1 MAMKGLE
8 MEPGLIE
15 GKIRSRRR
23 YSVKWNEYPKEVLPA
38 WIADMDFGIPP
49 LVKEGL
55 AEAIELSETGYA
67 PRKLTL
73 DYLEAFS
80 RWQLEE
86 HKVSMNASEM
96 IALTDVI
103 QGFYLSIEA
112 LCAKGAGILFLTPS
126 YPPFFSSV
134 QATNR
139 KVLTSELVLHDR
151 RYEIDFDDF
160 AKKAE
165 QANPGGAILLCNPQ
179 NPTGRVF
186 STKELESIAQ
196 IALSNDLWIISDE
209 IHADLCYEGS
219 VHIPI
224 MSVAPE
230 VANKTVTLSS
240 ASKSFN
246 LAGLHTAVLHAG
258 STEIL
263 SRLESIPQGL
273 RGSPGSLGLLA
284 GQIAFSSGQQWLE
297 ETLQKLDVNRK
308 LFFELIEPYRDQLRS
323 EMPQATYLAWLDF
336 SGSLLKPTAQQ
347 YLLEHGHLALNPGE
361 NFIENV
367 RDFARL
373 NFATEAD
380 LIPEMTQRI
389 ISCLNG

>member
-1 MAMKGLE
+1 

-23 YSVKWNEYPKEVLPA
+23 YSVKWTEYPKEILPA

-67 PRKLTL
+67 PRQMTL

-86 HKVSMNASEM
+86 HQVSMDASEM

-103 QGFYLSIEA
+103 QGFYLSIES
-112 LCAKGAGILFLTPS
+112 LCAKDAGVLFLTPS

-165 QANPGGAILLCNPQ
+165 KASPGGAILLCNPQ

-186 STKELESIAQ
+186 GIGELESIAQ
-196 IALSNDLWIISDE
+196 IALANDLWIISDE
-209 IHADLCYEGS
+209 IHADLCYQGS
-219 VHIPI
+219 IHTPI
-224 MSVAPE
+224 MSIAPE
-230 VANKTVTLSS
+230 VAMRTVTLSS

-258 STEIL
+258 SAEIL

-284 GQIAFSSGQQWLE
+284 GQIAFSSSTQWLKE
-297 ETLQKLDVNRK
+297 MLRKLDANRK
-308 LFFELIEPYRDQLRS
+308 LFFELLEPYRDKVRS
-323 EMPQATYLAWLDF
+323 EMPEATYLAWLDF
-336 SGSLLKPTAQQ
+336 SQSPLKPTAQQ
-347 YLLEHGHLALNPGE
+347 HLLKHGNIALNPGE
-361 NFIENV
+361 AFIEGGT
-367 RDFARL
+367 DFSRL
-373 NFATEAD
+373 NFATEAE
-380 LIPEMTQRI
+380 LIPEMVQRI
-389 ISCLNG
+389 VSCLRN